1 MISKFSEFTITYN
14 FMPKTKTRDI
24 RVLVVDDEPMMS
36 DSLRQHLAEE
46 NYAVDTAASGAEAID
61 LFDGGAHHLVICDL
75 QLPDMDGLTL
85 LRHMKDAKPST
96 EVIVVTGYGSVQ
108 TAVGAI
114 QTGAFFFLEETLHF

>member
-1 MISKFSEFTITYN
+1 MT
-14 FMPKTKTRDI
+14 KTKSRDI

-46 NYAVDTAASGAEAID
+46 GYAVDTAANGAEAID

-85 LRHMKDAKPST
+85 LRHMKDAKPAT

-108 TAVGAI
+108 TAVEATKAGALAPGRPI
-114 QTGAFFFLEETLHF
+114 R